1 VCGVETELLTGLRYF
16 MLPPKV
22 SVVVVAY
29 MAQDVISD
37 CIDSLIKQTYSKE
50 DYEIIIVVDDD
61 DTFDAVKKYL
71 GLSAPR
77 IKIQRRIERGNIPS
91 ARNVGI
97 HLSQGEIVAFTD
109 SDCVV
114 HECWIEK
121 LCEEFKHLP
130 SIAGVGGAVKPF
142 SLDPV
147 SRALALLNMVSSSG
161 GERSFKK
168 QLATSNAAYRKD
180 VLIDVGGFDENASVG
195 EDLDLYRR
203 VIQQG
208 HQVLYNPDIFV
219 HHKHRMRLLDIFLW
233 CYSAKMKSIYMLKK
247 YKHYLSSVRQITPAL
262 TVLILLI
269 SVFILGLISTLTIIL
284 VFIILTYISVF
295 LLFGRNEYF
304 SGKVGAILPV
314 VVLVISLGFLFGL
327 IKGHFEYARGTM
339 ST

>member
-1 VCGVETELLTGLRYF
+1 
-16 MLPPKV
+16 MSPPKV
-22 SVVVVAY
+22 SVIIVAY
-29 MAQDVISD
+29 RAQGVISD
-37 CIDSLIKQTYSKE
+37 CIDSLLRQTYPKE
-50 DYEIIIVVDDD
+50 KYEIIIVVDDNKTYD
-61 DTFDAVKKYL
+61 VVEKYL
-71 GLSAPR
+71 STNTPR
-77 IKIQRRIERGNIPS
+77 IHIEHRTKRGNIPS
-91 ARNVGI
+91 ARNVGV
-97 HLSQGEIVAFTD
+97 HLSNGEIIAFTD
-109 SDCVV
+109 SDCVA
-114 HECWIEK
+114 HECWLEK
-121 LCEEFKHLP
+121 ICKGFEHFP
-130 SIAGVGGAVKPF
+130 TIVGVGGAVKPF

-147 SRALALLNMVSSSG
+147 SRSLALLNMVSWSG
-161 GERSFKK
+161 GNRSLKR

-180 VLIDVGGFDENASVG
+180 ILTNIGDFDENASVG
-195 EDLDLYRR
+195 EDRDLYYR
-203 VIQQG
+203 ITQEG
-208 HQVLYNPDIFV
+208 HQILYDPEIV
-219 HHKHRMRLLDIFLW
+219 VYHKHRMQLREVFLW
-233 CYSAKMKSIYMLKK
+233 CYSAKKRSIYMLKK